1 MEPVSS
7 GQLPAAV
14 VLHPKAL
21 QPSQQVASVSRAM
34 VRVELATLAQEQHS
48 GALVARVA
56 AHLQA
61 ALALLQSEAW
71 EPLQPQGPLEI
82 GRAHV

>member
-56 AHLQA
+56 
-61 ALALLQSEAW
+61 LALLQSEAW
-71 EPLQPQGPLEI
+71 EPLQPQGPL
-82 GRAHV
+82 AHSVPA